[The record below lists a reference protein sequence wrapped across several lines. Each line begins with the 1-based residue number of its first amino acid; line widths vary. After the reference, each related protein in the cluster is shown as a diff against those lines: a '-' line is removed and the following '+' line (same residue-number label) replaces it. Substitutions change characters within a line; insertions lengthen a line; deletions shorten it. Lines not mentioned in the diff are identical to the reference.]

1 MTYLSQGS
9 LTAADTTAY
18 LKWRNANALY
28 RHFATKD
35 ALVEEWL
42 RIVAADYTA
51 AFDQLEAAHPDAPR
65 AQILGVAR
73 FIADGLPEI
82 SHRGCPFINS
92 IAELPDR
99 AHPAR
104 QLIEAHK
111 AGQARR
117 LTVLCAQ
124 AGLPA
129 PDEAAA
135 EITFALEGAQVSAQN
150 GSIEHVGERLMR
162 IVEAALDRHSALKP
176 APQRIGPRCDP
187 GVLKRSDGEGPRS
200 VLCHRAKRSWRNR
213 LPGDGVRAEPCHWR
227 PGRQSRCRPAMGC
240 HPAGRAP

>member
-1 MTYLSQGS
+1 MAGMDRVSRQSRVAKLPPRERI
-9 LTAADTTAY
+9 LDAAEELFSREGIKAVGVQAIANRAETT
-18 LKWRNANALY
+18 KMALY

-51 AFDQLEAAHPDAPR
+51 AFDQLETAHPDDPR
-65 AQILGVAR
+65 AQIVGLAR

-104 QLIEAHK
+104 RLIEAHK
-111 AGQARR
+111 AGQVRR
-117 LTVLCAQ
+117 ITGLCAR
-124 AGLPA
+124 AGLPD

-162 IVEAALDRHSALKP
+162 IVEAVLDRHSALKA
-176 APQRIGPRCDP
+176 AP
-187 GVLKRSDGEGPRS
+187 
-200 VLCHRAKRSWRNR
+200 
-213 LPGDGVRAEPCHWR
+213 
-227 PGRQSRCRPAMGC
+227 
-240 HPAGRAP
+240 